1 MVSIKVSIP
10 DIISRSRQSTNDP
23 IAKTNDRGKFVSL
36 PAPASVPL
44 SRHLGGRIVAVNTDP
59 TAQSSAQPRR
69 WSAVAVTVLCGVVGA
84 AYIAKL
90 APSLPDLR
98 ADLGIGMVTGGWI
111 VSVLSIVGML
121 SGMAAGMIGDRFGA
135 ARVLAA
141 GLLLCAVGGT
151 LGALSQT
158 PWQVLASRVVEGAGF
173 ILIVVPA
180 ASVIAGAVHG
190 PRRRLA
196 FGIWGTYMP
205 VGTALTFV
213 AAPLI
218 LADFGWRGVWAAI
231 AAVTLLALIPVLRFL
246 DVGKPAQT
254 GGGLTL
260 SARLAAVVKVPGV
273 WLAALIF
280 TFYASQWVSLMI
292 WLPTYLTEGRGLS
305 IATASLMTAGIV
317 VVNIPG
323 NLLGG
328 WLLRHGARHWQTI
341 FAASVIMAVTSLG
354 IFAVGTPLWL
364 FYALCLTFSAF
375 GGMAPATILACGALF
390 QPDPAK
396 MGAANGL
403 IVKGA
408 HMGQV
413 VGPPSL
419 AALVSYL
426 GGWHWAGWLIASLAV
441 GAMILALLLGIQE
454 RKAAT

>member
-1 MVSIKVSIP
+1 
-10 DIISRSRQSTNDP
+10 
-23 IAKTNDRGKFVSL
+23 
-36 PAPASVPL
+36 
-44 SRHLGGRIVAVNTDP
+44 VNTDQTAPP
-59 TAQSSAQPRR
+59 TR
-69 WSAVAVTVLCGVVGA
+69 WSAVAVTVLSGVVGA

-98 ADLGIGMVTGGWI
+98 ADLGISMVTGGWI

-135 ARVLAA
+135 ARALAA
-141 GLLLCAVGGT
+141 GLLLCAFGGT
-151 LGALSQT
+151 LGALASS

-190 PRRRLA
+190 PKRRLA

-213 AAPLI
+213 AAPMI

-231 AAVTLLALIPVLRFL
+231 AAVTLLALIPVLLFL
-246 DVGKPAQT
+246 DVSKPART

-260 SARLAAVVKVPGV
+260 TARLAAVVRLPGV

-328 WLLRHGARHWQTI
+328 WLLRHGARHWQMI

-354 IFAVGTPLWL
+354 IFADGTPLWL
-364 FYALCLTFSAF
+364 FYGLCLTFSAC
-375 GGMAPATILACGALF
+375 GGMAPATVLACGALF

-403 IVKGA
+403 IVQGA

-441 GAMILALLLGIQE
+441 GAMILALLLGVQE